1 MSSRQ
6 RLALGRWF
14 APPRYLMFLVLM
26 VGGFFAYRRWM
37 GGQGWADPM
46 AMSFDFAALAFLVSL
61 WPLLRASDVETMR
74 LHAIENDANR
84 GFIVGI
90 ATLLSIVVLA
100 AIGGELPSASGG
112 NRLAMVRLVGTL
124 ALSWTFANVVYALHY
139 AHLYYTRDSDSGSDQ
154 GGLDMPGTEAP
165 DYLDFVYFSFTL
177 GMTFQTSDTA
187 VTSRA
192 IRRIVTLHSLAAFVF
207 NIGVIAFTIN
217 ALGGS

>member
-1 MSSRQ
+1 
-6 RLALGRWF
+6 
-14 APPRYLMFLVLM
+14 MFLVLM
-26 VGGFFAYRRWM
+26 IGASFGYRRFL
-37 GGQGWADPM
+37 GGQGWADPV
-46 AMSFDFAALAFLVSL
+46 AMGFDFAALAFLVSL

-74 LHAIENDANR
+74 RQAIDNDANR
-84 GFIVGI
+84 GFILGI

-100 AIGGELPSASGG
+100 AIGGELPRASGG
-112 NRLAMVRLVGTL
+112 DRLAMLRLVGTL
-124 ALSWTFANVVYALHY
+124 ALAWMFANVVYALHY
-139 AHLYYTRDSDSGSDQ
+139 AHLFYTRDADSGSDQ
-154 GGLDMPGTEAP
+154 GGLDMPGTDAP

-187 VTSRA
+187 ITSRA